1 MSLAVRMSVLGG
13 GGGVNLDMVM
23 RAMRLMVCTLWGEGE
38 KSVGHSICL
47 QWLSD
52 LVYRQ
57 RDQEAWALITSVGRR
72 HSLIKKKPKRKR
84 RKEKIHN

>member
-1 MSLAVRMSVLGG
+1 MSLTARMSMLRG

-23 RAMRLMVCTLWGEGE
+23 HAMRLMVCMLQGEGE

-57 RDQEAWALITSVGRR
+57 RDQDVKAQG
-72 HSLIKKKPKRKR
+72 P
-84 RKEKIHN
+84 